1 MARAQ
6 RATSETYHHGDLRN
20 ALLAAAVELIAERGV
35 AGLSLREA
43 ARRVGVSHA
52 APYRHFP
59 DRAALLLAVADD
71 GFARLVEAARAAMA
85 GIDDPSE
92 RLRAYGLEYIRF
104 ARRNPVHFRVMF
116 SEELPKPEVDPGDS
130 VPAATTALDLLFEAA
145 GQAVGPDGREE
156 DRPRAAVASW
166 ALTHGFATL
175 VADGRLPEEIV
186 GDDEAADALARW
198 VLLRLTL
205 TETAGLPPSP

>member
-59 DRAALLLAVADD
+59 DRAALLLAVADE
-71 GFARLVEAARAAMA
+71 GFGRLVEAARAAMD
-85 GIDDPSE
+85 GIEDPSE

-116 SEELPKPEVDPGDS
+116 SEELPKPDADTTDRAPF
-130 VPAATTALDLLFEAA
+130 ATVALELLFEAA
-145 GQAVGPDGREE
+145 GAAVRPGVDAE
-156 DRPRAAVASW
+156 DRARAAVAAWSM
-166 ALTHGFATL
+166 THGFATL
-175 VADGRLPEEIV
+175 VADGRLP
-186 GDDEAADALARW
+186 DELVADERAADELARW
-198 VLLRLTL
+198 VLLRLSL
-205 TETAGLPPSP
+205 